1 MRQRAATSG
10 NERQRA
16 ATSGNEQQQSLHNR
30 HLLTKHEQ
38 QQWVDYWPTRTT
50 ANGYLRFVALPH

>member
-1 MRQRAATSG
+1 M
-10 NERQRA
+10 RQRA